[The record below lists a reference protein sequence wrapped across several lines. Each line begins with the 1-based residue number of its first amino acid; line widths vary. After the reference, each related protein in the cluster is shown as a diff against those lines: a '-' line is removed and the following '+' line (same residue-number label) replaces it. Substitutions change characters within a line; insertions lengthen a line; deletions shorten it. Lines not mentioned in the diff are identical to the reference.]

1 LVNWG
6 KDNNFQM
13 FRKISSSNKR
23 LNIIH
28 RGITITDLVL
38 AKKESGCPSGQILV
52 LVESL
57 FNLEF
62 VSET

>member
-1 LVNWG
+1 
-6 KDNNFQM
+6 M